1 MGRTLTISD
10 KLYEGLELDALR
22 RGISVEQ
29 LLERWHRDD
38 DMRRRRDA
46 VDRAEQ
52 LQRELSTKYGEMRD
66 SAELVRE
73 DRER

>member
-10 KLYEGLELDALR
+10 RLYAELELDALR

-38 DMRRRRDA
+38 DMRRRLDA

>member
-10 KLYEGLELDALR
+10 KLYEELELDALR